1 MAYYENLMKIQQY
14 TRQQLQQN
22 RQRAQHALSQH
33 TASPSPA
40 SAQQQPLSPASSS

>member
-1 MAYYENLMKIQQY
+1 MAYYENLMKIQQH

-22 RQRAQHALSQH
+22 RQRPQHALSQN

-40 SAQQQPLSPASSS
+40 NTQQQPLSSASSS